1 MKPVKSNMID
11 IEIDGLTNSIRNAI
25 SGDTFDTEIYPLTT
39 KQLSEIKKDDWLFDW
54 KQEIRH
60 PDRNVYKLVIIRNEK
75 IIQGLLSISEE
86 KDHIYMH
93 LIENARFNKGKHK
106 LYEGVPGNLVAFAC
120 KQSFEKGYSGY
131 VSFDAKTSLIKHY
144 QQTLFA
150 THFRGTKMY
159 IDSISAHRLI
169 NQYFNK

>member
-1 MKPVKSNMID
+1 MID

-39 KQLSEIKKDDWLFDW
+39 KQLSEIKKEDWLFDW
-54 KQEIRH
+54 KREIRH
-60 PDRNVYKLVIIRNEK
+60 HDRNVYKLVIFKNEK

-159 IDSISAHRLI
+159 IDSISANRLI